1 MGGSKEINDMNS
13 LNKILMIISI
23 VLMAFLYVAC
33 IRPAYTD
40 TERPTQEQLDE
51 YKELEESRKGGSEP
65 AEDQQTED
73 Q

>member
-1 MGGSKEINDMNS
+1 
-13 LNKILMIISI
+13 MIISI